1 MKYLTISI
9 TLILFLAV
17 SCLQDQTQDGT
28 ISYTVSMDNPN
39 THYFRVD
46 LHCSGIGVEIIDLK
60 MPAWTP
66 GYYWI
71 LDFAKNVANFKATD
85 GAGNPL
91 EWHKVNK
98 NTWRIETG
106 QHPDFEVSYDVF
118 AFHQSVAEPFLD
130 DGRAFISP
138 TGVFMYADDL
148 LEHPVT
154 VTVTPF
160 HEWNSVNTGLDQVE
174 DQSNTFYA
182 DNFDI
187 LYDCPILAGKL
198 EVFSFEVEGIEH
210 TMAFENPIDIDR
222 QKYTEDLKNIVINA
236 TGIIG
241 EIPYDHYT
249 FLFMGRGGGGLE
261 HSNSMAVFSNLSYDI
276 TQSDGYKRWLAF
288 IAHEYFH
295 LYNVKTIRPVALG
308 PFDYDRE
315 NYTNMLW
322 VSEGMTVYYEYII
335 LNRAGFMDRQ
345 ETLDA
350 YSRTISSFENLQG
363 RELQSATSSSFD
375 TWLNFFNRSNHTANT
390 TISYYDI
397 GCALGLLLDLKI
409 RHETEGSRSL
419 DDLMKEL
426 YYTWHKKLDR
436 GFTDEEFR
444 KVCETVAGCS
454 LEEIFNYAENPIPI
468 DYQKYLDYAGIQI
481 DTEPDTLPGAGLGF
495 RYREHGEGLM
505 VTYVERDSPAWE
517 AGLSVEDQVLEVNRV
532 KATSEVLKDIAE
544 SGDTGKLV
552 LLVKRRTGERQV
564 EFIPGIKSEKSYK
577 MTPLGHPDEQQVR
590 ILDGWLKD
598 VRSAI

>member
-1 MKYLTISI
+1 MRN
-9 TLILFLAV
+9 LILTVLLVTGLAI
-17 SCLQDQTQDGT
+17 SCQTEKTQDGT
-28 ISYTVSMDNPN
+28 ISYAVSMDNPG
-39 THYFRVD
+39 THYFHVD
-46 LHCSGIGVEIIDLK
+46 LQCRGNGTGIVDLK

-106 QHPDFEVSYDVF
+106 QHSDLDVSYDVF

-148 LEHPVT
+148 KEHPVT
-154 VTVTPF
+154 VTVQPF
-160 HEWNSVNTGLDQVE
+160 HEWNSVNTGLDRVE
-174 DQSNTFYA
+174 GQTNTFYA
-182 DNFDI
+182 NNFDV
-187 LYDCPILAGKL
+187 LYDCPILAGDL
-198 EVFSFEVEGIEH
+198 EVSSFDVEGIEH
-210 TMAFENPIDIDR
+210 TMVFEKPVEIDMV
-222 QKYTEDLKNIVINA
+222 KYTEDLKNIVINA
-236 TGIIG
+236 TDIIG

-249 FLFMGRGGGGLE
+249 FLCMGRGGGGLE
-261 HSNSMAVFSNLSYDI
+261 HSNSMAVFSSPWYDV
-276 TQSDGYKRWLAF
+276 TKSDGYNRWLAF

-295 LYNVKTIRPVALG
+295 LFNVKRIRPVALG

-322 VSEGMTVYYEYII
+322 VSEGFTVYYEYII
-335 LNRAGFMDRQ
+335 LNRAGFLDRK
-345 ETLDA
+345 EVLDA
-350 YSRTISSFENLQG
+350 YARAINNFENLPG
-363 RELQSATSSSFD
+363 RKFQSATSSSFD

-409 RHETEGSRSL
+409 RHETDGLKSL
-419 DDLMKEL
+419 DDVMREL
-426 YYTWHKKLDR
+426 YYNWHKQLGR

-444 KVCETVAGCS
+444 AVCEEVAGCS
-454 LEEIFNYAENPIPI
+454 LEEIFSYAETTTPM
-468 DYQKYLDYAGIQI
+468 DYQEYLSYAGIRM
-481 DTEPDTLPGAGLGF
+481 DTEPDTLSVANPGF
-495 RYREHGEGLM
+495 RYRDRGEGL
-505 VTYVERDSPAWE
+505 VINYVEWDSPAWK
-517 AGLSVEDQVLEVNRV
+517 AGLSVEDQVLKVNG
-532 KATSEVLKDIAE
+532 KIASSEALKDIAE
-544 SGDTGKLV
+544 SGDTGKLA
-552 LLVKRRTGERQV
+552 LLVRRRTGERQV
-564 EFIPGIKSEKSYK
+564 EFIPEKEVEKSYN
-577 MTPLGHPDEQQVR
+577 MTPFNHPDEQQVR

-598 VRSAI
+598 VQAAF